1 MRCSISY
8 DGSRQMAK
16 RIIEGVARYV
26 SIPAGGKGLDIGCGS
41 GALAIAVAKNNS
53 DAEVIGIDR
62 WGREHALFS
71 KALCENNVKAEGV
84 LNISF
89 IQVNALNLTSMMS
102 TLTLFL
108 AITFTATSQVLTDKN
123 FFLKH
128 YSH

>member
-1 MRCSISY
+1 
-8 DGSRQMAK
+8 MAK

-62 WGREHALFS
+62 WGREHASFS
-71 KALCENNVKAEGV
+71 RALCENNVKAEGV